1 MTSERHPRRRVLG
14 GMLAAGTGALGLGGA
29 LPSASAAGGRPAAGG
44 AKPTVVLVHGVFAD
58 ASGWYKTMAGLQDA
72 GFPVIAAA
80 NPPPD
85 SVRGDP
91 QRTLAGDS
99 AYVSSIVDTIPGP
112 VILVGHSY
120 GGEVITNAGRG
131 HTNVKALV
139 YVAAFAPD
147 EGESALQLAEQFP
160 GSQLPGALVTRPFPL
175 PVDAPAGDPGLDGYI
190 DPAKFR
196 EVFAG
201 DLPRSETRL
210 MAAAQ
215 RPGSVGGLAGRSG
228 APAWKSLPSWYVIP
242 TADKVIPPAV
252 QRFMAQRA
260 GSRVV
265 EVKGASHVVMMSR
278 PAVVVRQILAAHL
291 ATR

>member
-1 MTSERHPRRRVLG
+1 MTSDRHPRRRVLG
-14 GMLAAGTGALGLGGA
+14 GLLAAGTGALGLGGA

-80 NPPPD
+80 NPL
-85 SVRGDP
+85 
-91 QRTLAGDS
+91 RTLAGDS

-120 GGEVITNAGRG
+120 GGAVVTNAGRG

-139 YVAAFAPD
+139 YVAAFAPG

-160 GSQLPGALVTRPFPL
+160 GSELPGALVTRPFPL
-175 PVDAPAGDPGLDGYI
+175 PADAPPGDPGLDGYI

-210 MAAAQ
+210 MAASQ
-215 RPGSVGGLAGRSG
+215 RPGSVGGLAGPSG
-228 APAWKSLPSWYVIP
+228 VPAWRSLPSWYVIP
-242 TADKVIPPAV
+242 SADKVIPPAV

-278 PAVVVRQILAAHL
+278 PAVVVRQILAAHH

>member
-1 MTSERHPRRRVLG
+1 MTSDRHPRRRVLG

-58 ASGWYKTMAGLQDA
+58 ASGWYRTMAGLQDA

-80 NPPPD
+80 NPL
-85 SVRGDP
+85 
-91 QRTLAGDS
+91 RTLAGDS

-175 PVDAPAGDPGLDGYI
+175 PADAPPGDPGLDGYI

-196 EVFAG
+196 EV
-201 DLPRSETRL
+201 
-210 MAAAQ
+210 
-215 RPGSVGGLAGRSG
+215 
-228 APAWKSLPSWYVIP
+228 
-242 TADKVIPPAV
+242 
-252 QRFMAQRA
+252 
-260 GSRVV
+260 
-265 EVKGASHVVMMSR
+265 
-278 PAVVVRQILAAHL
+278 
-291 ATR
+291 

>member
-1 MTSERHPRRRVLG
+1 MTSDRHPRRRVLG
-14 GMLAAGTGALGLGGA
+14 GLLAAGTGALGLGGA

-80 NPPPD
+80 NPL
-85 SVRGDP
+85 
-91 QRTLAGDS
+91 RTLAGDS

-120 GGEVITNAGRG
+120 GGAVVTNAGRG

-139 YVAAFAPD
+139 YVAAFAPG

-160 GSQLPGALVTRPFPL
+160 GSELPGALVTRPFPL
-175 PVDAPAGDPGLDGYI
+175 PADAPPGDPGLDGYI

-196 EVFAG
+196 KVFAG

-210 MAAAQ
+210 MAASQ
-215 RPGSVGGLAGRSG
+215 RPGSVGGLAGPSG
-228 APAWKSLPSWYVIP
+228 VPAWRSLPSWYVIP

-278 PAVVVRQILAAHL
+278 PAVVVRQILAAHH

>member
-1 MTSERHPRRRVLG
+1 
-14 GMLAAGTGALGLGGA
+14 
-29 LPSASAAGGRPAAGG
+29 
-44 AKPTVVLVHGVFAD
+44 
-58 ASGWYKTMAGLQDA
+58 
-72 GFPVIAAA
+72 
-80 NPPPD
+80 
-85 SVRGDP
+85 
-91 QRTLAGDS
+91 
-99 AYVSSIVDTIPGP
+99 
-112 VILVGHSY
+112 
-120 GGEVITNAGRG
+120 
-131 HTNVKALV
+131 
-139 YVAAFAPD
+139 
-147 EGESALQLAEQFP
+147 
-160 GSQLPGALVTRPFPL
+160 LVTRPFPL
-175 PVDAPAGDPGLDGYI
+175 PADAPPGDPGLDGYI

-215 RPGSVGGLAGRSG
+215 RPGSVGGLAGKSG
-228 APAWKSLPSWYVIP
+228 VPAWKSLPSWYVIP

-278 PAVVVRQILAAHL
+278 PAVVVRQILAAHH

>member
-1 MTSERHPRRRVLG
+1 MTSDRHPRRRVLG
-14 GMLAAGTGALGLGGA
+14 GLLAVGTGALGLGGA

-80 NPPPD
+80 NPL
-85 SVRGDP
+85 
-91 QRTLAGDS
+91 RTLAGDS

-120 GGEVITNAGRG
+120 GGAVVTNAGRG

-139 YVAAFAPD
+139 YVAAFAPG

-160 GSQLPGALVTRPFPL
+160 GSELPGALVTRPFPL
-175 PVDAPAGDPGLDGYI
+175 PADAPPGDPGLDGYI

-210 MAAAQ
+210 MAASQ
-215 RPGSVGGLAGRSG
+215 RPGSVGGLAGPSG
-228 APAWKSLPSWYVIP
+228 VPAWKSLPSWYVIP

-278 PAVVVRQILAAHL
+278 PAVVVRQILAAHH

>member
-1 MTSERHPRRRVLG
+1 MTSDRHPRRRVLG
-14 GMLAAGTGALGLGGA
+14 GLLAAGTGALGLGGA
-29 LPSASAAGGRPAAGG
+29 LPSASAAGAGPTAGG

-80 NPPPD
+80 NPL
-85 SVRGDP
+85 
-91 QRTLAGDS
+91 RTLAGDS

-120 GGEVITNAGRG
+120 GGEVVTNAGRG

-160 GSQLPGALVTRPFPL
+160 GSELPGALVTRPFPL
-175 PVDAPAGDPGLDGYI
+175 PADAPPGDPGLDGYI
-190 DPAKFR
+190 DPARFR

-215 RPGSVGGLAGRSG
+215 RPGSVGGLAGPSG
-228 APAWKSLPSWYVIP
+228 VPAWKSLPSWYVIP

-265 EVKGASHVVMMSR
+265 EAKGASHVVMMSR
-278 PAVVVRQILAAHL
+278 PAVVVRQILAAHH

>member
-1 MTSERHPRRRVLG
+1 MTSDRHPRRRVLG
-14 GMLAAGTGALGLGGA
+14 GLLAAGTGALGLGGA
-29 LPSASAAGGRPAAGG
+29 LPSASAAGARPSAGG

-80 NPPPD
+80 N
-85 SVRGDP
+85 
-91 QRTLAGDS
+91 QLRTLAGDS

-120 GGEVITNAGRG
+120 GGEVVTNAGRG

-139 YVAAFAPD
+139 YVAAFAPA

-160 GSQLPGALVTRPFPL
+160 GSELPGALVTRPFPL
-175 PVDAPAGDPGLDGYI
+175 PADAPPGDPGLDGYI
-190 DPAKFR
+190 DPARFR

-215 RPGSVGGLAGRSG
+215 RPGSVGGLASPSG
-228 APAWKSLPSWYVIP
+228 VPAWKSLPSWYVIP

-260 GSRVV
+260 GSKVV

-278 PAVVVRQILAAHL
+278 PAVVVRQILAAHH

>member
-80 NPPPD
+80 NPL
-85 SVRGDP
+85 
-91 QRTLAGDS
+91 RTLAGDS

-175 PVDAPAGDPGLDGYI
+175 PADAPAGDPGLDGYI